1 MKVLVNA
8 HNIEITDKE
17 VINKKEHKVSKCL
30 FEFSSEYDDNFVKK
44 ALFTVSNKT
53 YEMTIFNNQ
62 CEFPYEVL
70 EKRGE
75 AILGVY
81 AYKIVDNELIKR
93 FSPSPQSFYVSNGSY
108 IENAENSK
116 EITPSQLEQY
126 QQELN
131 NRLNEIPELI
141 KKEIDNIDLGN
152 INLDDYVKKVEGKDL
167 SANDFTNDYK
177 EKLDDLNNYDDT
189 EVKKDISSLNEKIA
203 NIESIPG
210 PQGPPGE
217 KGDRGEVGPKGE
229 QGEAGIDGKDGYIP
243 QRGIDY
249 WNEEDL
255 NAIKE
260 HCNNYIDENIVQVL
274 GGSY

>member
-1 MKVLVNA
+1 MKVTVNA
-8 HNIEITDKE
+8 HKIEITDKE
-17 VINKKEHKVSKCL
+17 VINKKEHKISKCL
-30 FEFSSEYDDNFVKK
+30 FEFSSEYDNNFVKK

-53 YEMTIFNNQ
+53 YEMTIFNNE
-62 CEFPYEVL
+62 CDFPCEVL

-116 EITPSQLEQY
+116 EITLSQLEQY

-131 NRLNEIPELI
+131 NRINEIPKLI

-177 EKLDDLNNYDDT
+177 EKLDTLNNYDDT
-189 EVKKDISSLNEKIA
+189 EVKKDISSLNEKVS

-217 KGDRGEVGPKGE
+217 KGEKGE
-229 QGEAGIDGKDGYIP
+229 TGINGKDGYTP
-243 QRGIDY
+243 QIGIDY
-249 WNEEDL
+249 WLEEDK
-255 NAIKE
+255 NSIKE
-260 HCNNYIDENIVQVL
+260 YCNNYIDENILQVL